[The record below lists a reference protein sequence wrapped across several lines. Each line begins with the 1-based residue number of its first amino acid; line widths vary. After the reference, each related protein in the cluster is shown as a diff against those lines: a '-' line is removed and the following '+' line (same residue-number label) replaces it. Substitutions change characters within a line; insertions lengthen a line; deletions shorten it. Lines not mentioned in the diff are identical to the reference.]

1 MPAKFSSM
9 RSSGTVENLSL
20 SCSRLRM
27 EWNGT
32 SCSAGLQTP
41 LLTSPTKKSN
51 GRIKDHCSFLNRL
64 FIFSL
69 LFGPFGLLSSCS
81 NSDALAIAKSAS
93 DRLKLDDPVDQRKQG
108 VILATTNIDAW
119 HHRGATLADENGTSR
134 DGFTAVGLH
143 AETFGV
149 GVASVTG

>member
-51 GRIKDHCSFLNRL
+51 GRIKDHCSFFLTDFLFFLFCLVRL
-64 FIFSL
+64 
-69 LFGPFGLLSSCS
+69 
-81 NSDALAIAKSAS
+81 DY
-93 DRLKLDDPVDQRKQG
+93 
-108 VILATTNIDAW
+108 
-119 HHRGATLADENGTSR
+119 
-134 DGFTAVGLH
+134 
-143 AETFGV
+143 
-149 GVASVTG
+149 

>member
-41 LLTSPTKKSN
+41 LLTYPTKKSN

-93 DRLKLDDPVDQRKQG
+93 DRLKLDDPVD
-108 VILATTNIDAW
+108 
-119 HHRGATLADENGTSR
+119 
-134 DGFTAVGLH
+134 
-143 AETFGV
+143 
-149 GVASVTG
+149 